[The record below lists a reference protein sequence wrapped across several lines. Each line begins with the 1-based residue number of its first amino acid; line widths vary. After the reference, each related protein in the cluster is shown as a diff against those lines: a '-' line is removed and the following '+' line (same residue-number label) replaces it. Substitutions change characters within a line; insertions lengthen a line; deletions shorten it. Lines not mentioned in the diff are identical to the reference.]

1 MRIDYERTGGFAGM
15 RLATTF
21 DTDTLPADQAGT
33 LQGLIAEA
41 HFFDLP
47 AQPSAPQLSAP
58 QSPAPPQAADQFHYH
73 VTIEAK
79 GKRHTVD
86 VGEAAASPALQA
98 LLQRLTLLA
107 RSAR

>member
-1 MRIDYERTGGFAGM
+1 MRIDFERTGGFAGI
-15 RLATTF
+15 RLAGSF

-33 LQGLIAEA
+33 LQSLIAEA
-41 HFFDLP
+41 HFFELP
-47 AQPSAPQLSAP
+47 AQI
-58 QSPAPPQAADQFHYH
+58 PAPPQAADQFHYH

-86 VGEAAASPALQA
+86 VGEGSASPALQA
-98 LLQRLTLLA
+98 LLQQLSLLA